1 MYIVLLIIFIFLTA
15 PNTGLLRRRVFLKF
29 IIILAIQL
37 ASVLLA
43 IITTVIVMCLLDLM
57 DLSMV
62 WYVRYWLT
70 LGLYAAPMLFVM
82 GIIPATYLSST
93 KDHGLSLSY
102 AVQLFMHSH
111 CLILGIFL
119 LLAVLFELRSAF
131 VITISFVF
139 YTLSMLINIISCA
152 HKTSKYC

>member
-15 PNTGLLRRRVFLKF
+15 PNTGLLRRRVLLKF

-37 ASVLLA
+37 TSVLLA
-43 IITTVIVMCLLDLM
+43 IITTVIVMCLLDFM

-131 VITISFVF
+131 VITISFAF